1 MNLVRFGHH
10 HPSAYSDCTPD
21 ASNHP
26 IVAASRKRVHS
37 LSIVPLFHLFSPSSR
52 PSTPY
57 LTVGII
63 LFPPHSCLPLQ
74 FVIGCCHSRWRAPK
88 QKTQPSCFVRLLS
101 CCLPRCLPWRPC
113 DKSRAFLS
121 KISLYYNRSLLN
133 KNEHWT
139 CLFPF
144 HLGSK
149 LGVPPQP
156 LPAADHQESYFFF
169 AA

>member
-26 IVAASRKRVHS
+26 IVAASRKRVDS
-37 LSIVPLFHLFSPSSR
+37 LSIVPLFHLFPPSSR

-63 LFPPHSCLPLQ
+63 LFPPIPAFLRSSSLAVATPAGAHRNKKPNLLASCGFFP
-74 FVIGCCHSRWRAPK
+74 VASRAAYLGDLA
-88 QKTQPSCFVRLLS
+88 TSL
-101 CCLPRCLPWRPC
+101 
-113 DKSRAFLS
+113 AFLS

-133 KNEHWT
+133 KSEHWP

-156 LPAADHQESYFFF
+156 LSAADQQESYFFF